1 MSSSPNLLI
10 LRRTRSLHRGT
21 AFGDS
26 RIGSNPMWKASQTL
40 MAALFLLFAAFGGA
54 DLSAQSME
62 GRSAVVTVPLG
73 NSTVV
78 THDATL
84 ERVLVTDPA
93 IADALPVTA
102 REVVVN
108 GLAAGTT
115 TLLFWDNLGRRHAYS
130 VHVVADI
137 ESIQGE
143 MERMFPGNGVTV
155 SAVGNAII
163 LTGEV
168 TDPRASERAV
178 ALTRALANGS
188 EILNYISTPDPGQ
201 VMLRVRVA
209 EVSRTAI
216 ERLGI
221 NLLRIDPLNPRG
233 TDEGMIQSGGV
244 GGPGGEFPRT
254 GIQGGPSQTFSDAVN
269 FYLFHQSSNVAAF
282 IQALEDEGIFRSLA
296 EPNLITVPG
305 ETASFLAGGEFPF
318 PMVQPQTGTVTAD
331 FREFGIRL
339 NFMPTITNSGAI
351 RLWVEPEVS
360 TLDFAS
366 GVLIAGTQVPALL
379 SRRAETTVELNDGQT
394 FAIAGLMDSE
404 MTESVN
410 KVPYLGDIPILGRFF
425 RSSEA
430 RENRTELLVLVTPH
444 FVRPMDAMPEIPTGE
459 LDVWPWGDFM
469 LRELRSI
476 PPADEPDPDVQDEP
490 NGG

>member
-1 MSSSPNLLI
+1 MSSLRTAQTPDSRRAWGPSDHSVPSTGPRQMWKLPWTVLLI
-10 LRRTRSLHRGT
+10 G
-21 AFGDS
+21 
-26 RIGSNPMWKASQTL
+26 
-40 MAALFLLFAAFGGA
+40 LFLVAAPLWGQ
-54 DLSAQSME
+54 SAQ
-62 GRSAVVTVPLG
+62 GRTAVISVPLG

-84 ERVLVTDPA
+84 ERVLITDPD

-115 TLLFWDNLGRRHAYS
+115 TLLFWDNRGQRHSYS
-130 VHVVADI
+130 VRVVADV
-137 ESIQGE
+137 EAIQSE

-155 SAVGNAII
+155 SAVGGSII

-168 TDPRASERAV
+168 TDPRAAERAESL
-178 ALTRALANGS
+178 ARALGNGS

-221 NLLRIDPLNPRG
+221 NLLRLDPLNPRG
-233 TDEGMIQSGGV
+233 ADEGMIQSGGV
-244 GGPGGEFPRT
+244 VGPGGEFPRT
-254 GIQGGPSQTFSDAVN
+254 GIQGGPNQTFSDAVN
-269 FYLFHQSSNVAAF
+269 FYLFHRSSNVAAF

-296 EPNLITVPG
+296 EPNLITIPG
-305 ETASFLAGGEFPF
+305 ERASFLAGGEFPF
-318 PMVQPQTGTVTAD
+318 PLVQPQTGTVTAE

-339 NFMPTITNSGAI
+339 NFLPTITNSGAI

-379 SRRAETTVELNDGQT
+379 SRRAETTIELNDGQT

-404 MTESVN
+404 ITESVN

-425 RSSEA
+425 RSTSM
-430 RENRTELLVLVTPH
+430 RENQTELLVLVTPH
-444 FVRPMDAMPEIPTGE
+444 FVRPLDAMPDLPTGE
-459 LDVWPWGDFM
+459 LDAWPWGDFM
-469 LRELRSI
+469 LRELRSV
-476 PPADEPDPDVQDEP
+476 PPVDAPEPDGQDES

>member
-1 MSSSPNLLI
+1 MSSFPAVSMPHPSRDSGRRGAPDLPKGRPEMRKLPWLLA
-10 LRRTRSLHRGT
+10 LAG
-21 AFGDS
+21 
-26 RIGSNPMWKASQTL
+26 
-40 MAALFLLFAAFGGA
+40 LFLIPSTALW
-54 DLSAQSME
+54 AQSAE

-73 NSTVV
+73 NSTVL

-84 ERVLVTDPA
+84 ERVLVTDPD

-115 TLLFWDNLGRRHAYS
+115 TLLFWDNRGQRHSFS
-130 VHVVADI
+130 VRVVADVDA
-137 ESIQGE
+137 IQSE
-143 MERMFPGNGVTV
+143 MQRMFPGNGVTV
-155 SAVGNAII
+155 SAVGNSII

-168 TDPRASERAV
+168 DDPRAAERAIS
-178 ALTRALANGS
+178 LTRALANGS

-209 EVSRTAI
+209 EVNRSAI

-221 NLLRIDPLNPRG
+221 NLLRIDPLNRFGDNEGAFQIGGAGPLSGPFPGRA
-233 TDEGMIQSGGV
+233 TDI
-244 GGPGGEFPRT
+244 GPT
-254 GIQGGPSQTFSDAVN
+254 QTFSDAVN
-269 FYLFHQSSNVAAF
+269 FFLFHQSSSVAAF
-282 IQALEDEGIFRSLA
+282 IQALEEEGIFRSLA

-318 PMVQPQTGTVTAD
+318 PQVQPQTGTVTAE

-339 NFMPTITNSGAI
+339 NFMPTITNSGSI

-379 SRRAETTVELNDGQT
+379 SRRAETTIELNDGQT
-394 FAIAGLMDSE
+394 FAIAGLMDSSI
-404 MTESVN
+404 TETVN

-425 RSSEA
+425 RSTEA
-430 RENRTELLVLVTPH
+430 RENQTELLVLVTPH

-459 LDVWPWGDFM
+459 LEAWPWGDFM
-469 LRELRSI
+469 LRELRTV
-476 PPADEPDPDVQDEP
+476 PPADAPDLDPQEDP